1 MTATLPQEVREAF
14 ERFITCELTTVDA
27 KQQPIV
33 WPVTPYYSSG
43 AATLDTSTGLG
54 YPKKANDARRNPR
67 VAILFSDPTGSG
79 IQTGIHVLVQGAAEV
94 DDRDLEGNRERY
106 RRESAVKLPR
116 GRAVMPP
123 RFLDGIAAWY
133 VNRIYIKVRPERVFV
148 WPDGDIA
155 KQPACHGAHLE
166 EVRSGHS
173 EEPLEAHE
181 PPDGRQHRVGRA
193 CRPARSPV
201 RHRGAR
207 VGGARWLP
215 PGRPGANRRGCRR
228 GPDLARRRA
237 PRDCRMIEG
246 RACLTAH
253 GHDPDFKWREN
264 FQVRG
269 DLVRTAEGWA
279 LVPRKL
285 VGGLELPNRG
295 IVGRYRGS
303 MARSLGF
310 YRTARRELEEAKGTS
325 GGLILVMPRGNGS
338 SPACHGPAG

>member
-54 YPKKANDARRNPR
+54 YPKKANDARRNPQ

-155 KQPACHGAHLE
+155 KQPACHGAHVE

-173 EEPLEAHE
+173 EERLEAHE
-181 PPDGRQHRVGRA
+181 PPAGGSIAWDERVDQLGRRYGTAVLAWVAPDGFPLAVRVPIAVDAGADRISLGA
-193 CRPARSPV
+193 GPA
-201 RHRGAR
+201 G
-207 VGGARWLP
+207 LP
-215 PGRPGANRRGCRR
+215 
-228 GPDLARRRA
+228 
-237 PRDCRMIEG
+237 MIEG

-310 YRTARRELEEAKGTS
+310 YRTARRELKKRKARA
-325 GGLILVMPRGNGS
+325 GG
-338 SPACHGPAG
+338 